1 MKKFM
6 LFAITVYGRDE
17 VLALIT
23 AASHHEA
30 YEAYR
35 AKNYGSAIPP
45 ELDVIGADYIV
56 EF

>member
-1 MKKFM
+1 M
-6 LFAITVYGRDE
+6 LFAITTFDNDE

-35 AKNYGSAIPP
+35 ANNFGNGCVGYDV
-45 ELDVIGADYIV
+45 DVIGADYTV

>member
-1 MKKFM
+1 M
-6 LFAITVYGRDE
+6 LFAITVYGKDE

-35 AKNYGSAIPP
+35 VDQFGNGCVGYDVDVTGANYT
-45 ELDVIGADYIV
+45 V